1 MNLHASHRRA
11 GLSPRLL
18 VALALLLVAFQ
29 PVPAARSQVAA
40 FPINLGST
48 DRLTLLRTGTFEVWQ
63 DTTRLGTEFYRVY
76 ATPRGDSLVTVSTVR
91 YELRG
96 RGGREAY
103 EKSVL
108 GITRRLDAY
117 PLLFQSREEIGG
129 RRRAVNLNFREGN
142 AIISRE
148 SGGAG
153 QVNVVAV
160 PPGRLYILD
169 PNVYE
174 HIESLVSDFCGRGIA
189 SRTQNV
195 IMTPRD
201 SVQQIRLARGP
212 LETIS
217 TPGRDK
223 IKATRVNVFD
233 ELTLLKTWLDE
244 EGLLLR
250 LEAPAQKLRVV
261 RLPPGKDEAA
271 AAAEAAHG
279 DTPPKGAAP
288 PRP

>member
-1 MNLHASHRRA
+1 
-11 GLSPRLL
+11 
-18 VALALLLVAFQ
+18 
-29 PVPAARSQVAA
+29 
-40 FPINLGST
+40 
-48 DRLTLLRTGTFEVWQ
+48 
-63 DTTRLGTEFYRVY
+63 
-76 ATPRGDSLVTVSTVR
+76 
-91 YELRG
+91 
-96 RGGREAY
+96 
-103 EKSVL
+103 
-108 GITRRLDAY
+108 
-117 PLLFQSREEIGG
+117 
-129 RRRAVNLNFREGN
+129 
-142 AIISRE
+142 
-148 SGGAG
+148 
-153 QVNVVAV
+153 V

-223 IKATRVNVFD
+223 IKATRVDVFD